1 MKVEYEEY
9 PPILSTEAALAPDAA
24 PLHPDVRENNIL
36 GHNHYQIGEKSYDE
50 VRAEEPDL
58 MEVTGIP
65 TDRRISKPYCHLRR
79 SMYYDEIIIL
89 CCVRS

>member
-1 MKVEYEEY
+1 MVDSLAFIVNVPSKTVVTAMDQ
-9 PPILSTEAALAPDAA
+9 TETQS
-24 PLHPDVRENNIL
+24 NIF
-36 GHNHYQIGEKSYDE
+36 YKYRWRSYY
-50 VRAEEPDL
+50 VTLDL